1 MDGIDELIKLYGAE
15 EPKRTLAPKENDKQ
29 FRDFFTQK
37 GFKVNRT
44 FGKAINKGSLHPYGL
59 AADIDFNGKSDDEI
73 GDLVEAALQ
82 KGYRVF
88 DERVK
93 QPGVKQTGPHLHF

>member
-44 FGKAINKGSLHPYGL
+44 FGRAINKGSLHPYGL

-73 GDLVEAALQ
+73 GDLVESAL
-82 KGYRVF
+82 
-88 DERVK
+88 
-93 QPGVKQTGPHLHF
+93 LALS